1 MLSVFVLT
9 VVVVGAAMVA
19 LSVGVILTGEF
30 SHSGCGSH
38 AAEGSE
44 GDGCGTCGCGRE
56 TNHSGERCERHAE
69 LTGEAR

>member
-1 MLSVFVLT
+1 MLPVFVLT

-38 AAEGSE
+38 VAEGSE
-44 GDGCGTCGCGRE
+44 GCGACGCGRE
-56 TNHSGERCERHAE
+56 TDHGGERCERHAE